1 MGKNQFVVPAGDNW
15 GVRGQG
21 NSRLT
26 VVTQTKAEAVARA
39 REISQNSSLN
49 CSYLDETDESRAGTR
64 TEMIHFHQ
72 EVKKDYPLQQW

>member
-15 GVRGQG
+15 GVRGEG

-39 REISQNSSLN
+39 REISRNQQSELFILGRNGRIQ
-49 CSYLDETDESRAGTR
+49 SRDSHGNDPFPPR
-64 TEMIHFHQ
+64 G
-72 EVKKDYPLQQW
+72 